1 MQTEKLKNID
11 QQIVYDLH
19 YNTIE
24 EAALDMLYLSAK
36 SKLSEYD
43 QEIVQYEDKYGMPFE
58 DFAEIVNDKENEEL
72 FDEEDDLMA
81 WQFAHENSMYWRK
94 KVQELEDCLLS

>member
-24 EAALDMLYLSAK
+24 EAALDMLYLSANI
-36 SKLSEYD
+36 L
-43 QEIVQYEDKYGMPFE
+43 
-58 DFAEIVNDKENEEL
+58 N
-72 FDEEDDLMA
+72 
-81 WQFAHENSMYWRK
+81 
-94 KVQELEDCLLS
+94 